1 MLGQHSWPLRFMVII
16 LDTLHAKMNLLKSE
30 TMKIIDRNFIP
41 GLLDELRQDLP
52 PLQEHYEYFYN
63 KKNRHKV
70 AREKIKYQPNQ
81 ALLYELF
88 SPSNPINLE
97 SYFIMEHLCI
107 IVAEILTKEFDDRK
121 KATHNYLCV
130 IDGMCS

>member
-1 MLGQHSWPLRFMVII
+1 
-16 LDTLHAKMNLLKSE
+16 
-30 TMKIIDRNFIP
+30 MKIIDRNFIL

-63 KKNRHKV
+63 KTNRHKV